1 MDIVNLFIQKN
12 VTTLDKNNQELNF
25 KNIKELFISS
35 ENINNLSRILYREL
49 YLPNN
54 ETLFNQIK
62 GKVIEY
68 TTIWVESNKLD
79 KYIQEINDS
88 NNNVNDLNEQ
98 VRYLNSLFIKFYKFK
113 FLKTSDFMEHEI
125 DNNPYKHIYE
135 YKMIKKKNSDILAD
149 DYGYV
154 TFNNYNDKYT
164 TNLQFSKKYN
174 EIPYYERGL
183 YSQNIDKKD
192 NGSFRERKLVNNNY
206 KKYNNDEL
214 FNNINYL
221 KK

>member
-88 NNNVNDLNEQ
+88 NNNINDLNEQ

-135 YKMIKKKNSDILAD
+135 YKMIKKKIQI
-149 DYGYV
+149 
-154 TFNNYNDKYT
+154 F
-164 TNLQFSKKYN
+164 
-174 EIPYYERGL
+174 
-183 YSQNIDKKD
+183 
-192 NGSFRERKLVNNNY
+192 
-206 KKYNNDEL
+206 
-214 FNNINYL
+214 
-221 KK
+221 